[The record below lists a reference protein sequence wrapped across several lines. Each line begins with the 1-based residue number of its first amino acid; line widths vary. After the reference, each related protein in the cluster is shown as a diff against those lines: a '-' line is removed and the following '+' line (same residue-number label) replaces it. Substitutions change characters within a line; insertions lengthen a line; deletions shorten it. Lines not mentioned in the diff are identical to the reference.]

1 MPAGERG
8 CKVQEGTNSTAWD
21 RDPGLCTQPA
31 QQLTLGFQG
40 RVPGAGA
47 EQGFGQGK
55 GFQGPAREESWKVGG
70 GAGWGWGLLARRS
83 RTWFRESGDLGKVG
97 LARNGAGRSPAEI
110 PLKPAFL
117 GGHPG
122 SAAPSRPRLTYF
134 GAEAALGRA
143 EWGERQGERE
153 QREHRAAPS

>member
-1 MPAGERG
+1 MGQG
-8 CKVQEGTNSTAWD
+8 
-21 RDPGLCTQPA
+21 PGLCTQPA
-31 QQLTLGFQG
+31 QQLTLGFQRTG
-40 RVPGAGA
+40 PGA

-55 GFQGPAREESWKVGG
+55 GFQGPAREKSWKVGG
-70 GAGWGWGLLARRS
+70 GAGWGWGLLARS
-83 RTWFRESGDLGKVG
+83 RTWLQESGDLGKVG

-110 PLKPAFL
+110 PLKPAFG

-122 SAAPSRPRLTYF
+122 SAAPSRPQLTYF

-153 QREHRAAPS
+153 QREQRAATS

>member
-1 MPAGERG
+1 MACACRG
-8 CKVQEGTNSTAWD
+8 ARLQSPRGNKLDSMGQG
-21 RDPGLCTQPA
+21 PGLCTQPA
-31 QQLTLGFQG
+31 QQLTLGFQRTG
-40 RVPGAGA
+40 PGA

-55 GFQGPAREESWKVGG
+55 GFQGPAREKSWKVGG
-70 GAGWGWGLLARRS
+70 GAGWGWGLLARS
-83 RTWFRESGDLGKVG
+83 RTWLQESGDLGKVG

-110 PLKPAFL
+110 PLKPAFG

-122 SAAPSRPRLTYF
+122 SAAPSRPQLTYF

-153 QREHRAAPS
+153 QREQRAATS